1 MRLYDTEMWKEAR
14 AEEVFDAMRV
24 REGEAIDRHRLNR
37 VLADWSLVG
46 RDLIKQL
53 WLLKSL
59 LTAKTALLTRRE
71 EIMHVQMRQAMVAKG
86 EKQTHITAKL
96 INGNIRLDPAMG
108 PELEQLEEE
117 VRSLE
122 MDAGYFEDACQI
134 FRNNKEMLSQLSNNL
149 RAEIPSRNIEHDTQK
164 YADEVDG
171 ISRKV
176 RRVVNEKKED

>member
-1 MRLYDTEMWKEAR
+1 MRLYDTEVWKDAK

-53 WLLKSL
+53 WFLNDL
-59 LTAKTALLTRRE
+59 LTAKKALLTRRE
-71 EIMHVQMRQAMVAKG
+71 EVMHVQMRQAMLVKG
-86 EKQTHITAKL
+86 DKPTYITAKL

-108 PELEQLEEE
+108 PELEKLEEE
-117 VRSLE
+117 VREME
-122 MDAGYFEDACQI
+122 MDTGYFDDACQI
-134 FRNNKEMLSQLSNNL
+134 FRNNRDMLSQLSNNL
-149 RAEIPSRNIEHDTQK
+149 RAEIPSKNIEKDTQK

-171 ISRKV
+171 IA
-176 RRVVNEKKED
+176 RRVRKAVKED